1 MRKDLSSQIKL
12 DRIPRRYYNPDSE
25 IELAALRREEKIN
38 TFIFENVPDGAQ
50 FIASEIVR
58 YIKRY
63 TGMNGKCVLALG
75 AGTSTFPVY
84 SHLISLYKKGEAD
97 FSNVVVFNIS
107 EFFPLEP
114 GGPST
119 FTRLNEVFLSNVN
132 IKPENVYYQ
141 PGRDKRNNV
150 RNLPGL

>member
-25 IELAALRREEKIN
+25 IELTALRREEKIN
-38 TFIFENVPDGAQ
+38 TFVFENVPDGAE
-50 FIASEIVR
+50 FLAKEVLR

-63 TGMNGKCVLALG
+63 TGMKGKCVLALG
-75 AGTSTFPVY
+75 AGNSTHPVY
-84 SHLISLYKKGEAD
+84 SKLISMYENGEAD

-107 EFFPLEP
+107 EFFPIEP

-119 FTRLNEVFLSNVN
+119 FTRLNDVLLTNFS
-132 IKPENVYYQ
+132 K
-141 PGRDKRNNV
+141 
-150 RNLPGL
+150 